1 MTILLTRDQILAIPL
16 RTKEIYIPEWNG
28 SILIREMT
36 AREMMD
42 AGLFVLK
49 RNGETDYTKAAQAPA
64 YLFLKHVIDR
74 NGNREFPD
82 EDIEKVNNL
91 HGAVVQRIA
100 KEVQELSS
108 GVSTSADDDSKN
120 AIENAEENFTKT
132 QSDDSSSN

>member
-1 MTILLTRDQILAIPL
+1 MTILLTRDQILTVPL

-36 AREMMD
+36 AKEMMD

-49 RNGETDYTKAAQAPA
+49 HNGQTDYAKAAQAPA
-64 YLFLKHVIDR
+64 YLFLKHVVDR
-74 NGNREFPD
+74 NGNRLFPD
-82 EDIEKVNNL
+82 EDLEKVNNL

-108 GVSTSADDDSKN
+108 GVSTSANDDSRN
-120 AIENAEENFTKT
+120 AIENAEENFTIT
-132 QSDDSSSN
+132 RSDDSFSN